1 MAKVIYSS
9 LVAGIAGK
17 VEDIVYYRSHNN
29 YFGYIR
35 SYIYPRITGHNIR
48 FGEKVKA
55 IGKFWGETS
64 PGFRDEIE
72 KYTNLYRN
80 LPPDLQDLKEK
91 ANSPTAL
98 FIKIMFNFEDRH
110 KEHVDLVSITP
121 DDIID
126 LYPEIMSMRAIIANG
141 YIPKL
146 GEWENMESPTFPE
159 MGGN

>member
-9 LVAGIAGK
+9 LVSGIAGK
-17 VEDIVYYRSHNN
+17 VEDIVYYRSNN
-29 YFGYIR
+29 HYFGYIR
-35 SYIYPRITGHNIR
+35 SYQYPRITGNNVS

-80 LPPDLQDLKEK
+80 LPPDLHDLREK
-91 ANSPTAL
+91 ANSPTAI
-98 FIKIMFNFEDRH
+98 FVKIMFDFEDRH
-110 KEHVDLVSITP
+110 KDHVDLVSITP

-126 LYPEIMSMRAIIANG
+126 LYPEIMNMKAIIANG
-141 YIPKL
+141 YLPKL
-146 GEWENMESPTFPE
+146 GEWKNMESPTFLGV
-159 MGGN
+159 GGN

>member
-9 LVAGIAGK
+9 LVSGIAGK
-17 VEDIVYYRSHNN
+17 VEDIVYYRSQNQ

-35 SYIYPRITGHNIR
+35 SYQYPRITGNNVS
-48 FGEKVKA
+48 FGEKVQA

-64 PGFRDEIE
+64 QGFRDELE

-80 LPPDLQDLKEK
+80 LPPALHDLREK

-98 FIKIMFNFEDRH
+98 FIKIMFNFEDRN
-110 KEHVDLVSITP
+110 KDHVDLVSITP

-126 LYPEIMSMRAIIANG
+126 LYPEIMSMRAIITNA
-141 YIPKL
+141 YLPKL
-146 GEWENMESPTFPE
+146 GEWENMESPTFLGV
-159 MGGN
+159 GGN